1 MKFNDITSTN
11 PALAA
16 KRALRK
22 ESIEVADLG
31 GRRLR
36 DQLQRINEEIDTL
49 ASKGGEAYTR
59 AILHREIYEE
69 MAKVDAVI
77 FEADLD
83 EENIEQAE
91 VVIAARAMNNEFQS
105 MIEDV
110 ADMLGSDLITLVD
123 QIKARF
129 GDAAGEQYA
138 QTVKTALEG
147 AIDTLTQTKDSLDSA
162 ISGLTGAAP
171 AAEPAAPAAEP
182 AAPIFPSSSGPEA
195 EATGR
200 EIKSD
205 AA

>member
-11 PALAA
+11 SAQAA

-36 DQLQRINEEIDTL
+36 EELQRVNEEIDTL

-59 AILHREIYEE
+59 AILHREIYED

-110 ADMLGSDLITLVD
+110 ADMLGSDMITLVD

-147 AIDTLTQTKDSLDSA
+147 AIDTLTQTKDSLDGA
-162 ISGLTGAAP
+162 ISGLTGPAP
-171 AAEPAAPAAEP
+171 VAEPAAPADAT